1 MNSFIYRI
9 TFFKSTQELNDDY
22 ERLSDNEKEKI
33 ANMDAESFFDYEE
46 LDNYIC
52 FVISTP
58 LELDKYVQILNDNF
72 ISHQCDNIS
81 ELILRSE
88 FVVSQELDDKINS
101 LNSIK
106 YNFFKDDVD
115 KWILSNL
122 DIDTVL
128 DRISKVGIDG
138 LNEIE
143 KTYLKQYN

>member
-22 ERLSDNEKEKI
+22 DRLSENEKEKI
-33 ANMDAESFFDYEE
+33 ANIDAESFFDYEE
-46 LDNYIC
+46 MDTYTC
-52 FVISTP
+52 FLISSP
-58 LELDKYVQILNDNF
+58 LELSKYLKVLTDNF
-72 ISHQCDNIS
+72 ISHQLEDLS
-81 ELILRSE
+81 QKILKSE
-88 FVVSQELDDKINS
+88 FVISKELDSRINS

-128 DRISKVGIDG
+128 DRISKVGMDG

-143 KTYLKQYN
+143 KQYLKQYN